1 MQWFCVPLYTLV
13 PCVSFLYGVNVYEF
27 IPIVLFMI
35 KNMYINVNKM
45 RFLKLFYSYSRFL

>member
-35 KNMYINVNKM
+35 KNMYI
-45 RFLKLFYSYSRFL
+45 